1 MGIDL
6 ASSQSPSRLGHV
18 TPANKQT
25 KDIQILLTLLSFNF
39 VHHLWTIPYPLILIT
54 YICTFFS
61 TAPFAQCFFIFQR
74 PPGTFRV
81 VSFLRTLG
89 MFRGWY
95 HFKERL
101 ECSGWYRTTLQN
113 QRYILWIS
121 QVSVICEFLITKL
134 AWIHEFI
141 FQYPLKKTRLSYN
154 SWLVQS
160 NWNFKTVLE

>member
-1 MGIDL
+1 MQDDL
-6 ASSQSPSRLGHV
+6 SSS
-18 TPANKQT
+18 
-25 KDIQILLTLLSFNF
+25 IF
-39 VHHLWTIPYPLILIT
+39 VSLFEFLQYHSHCFIRACDCHRWFDEYFFVLHRYIIGNSLFCTYP
-54 YICTFFS
+54 
-61 TAPFAQCFFIFQR
+61 QCFFIFQR
-74 PPGTFRV
+74 LPGTFRV

-134 AWIHEFI
+134 AWTHEFI
-141 FQYPLKKTRLSYN
+141 FQY
-154 SWLVQS
+154 
-160 NWNFKTVLE
+160 F